1 MDSEKAVKI
10 DVLISLADGTLA
22 FHTVEVKPGE
32 ARKLLE
38 AEKDPV
44 VKHNLEKE
52 LRKKKMI

>member
-1 MDSEKAVKI
+1 MSSEKAVKI
-10 DVLISLADGTLA
+10 DVLISLADGTFA

-38 AEKDPV
+38 AEKDSV

>member
-1 MDSEKAVKI
+1 MGSEKAVKI

-44 VKHNLEKE
+44 IKHNLEKE
-52 LRKKKMI
+52 MKRKKII